1 MNDTLKK
8 ALLAVVAIVLVSY
21 AACTIWG
28 TFEDDIGE
36 ANTRTLKDAET
47 GELVK
52 VPVNED
58 YGPFPM
64 LNKKTGKKSLYPTEI
79 CFANQCEKAGG
90 TYVIM
95 NDLLGKEG
103 PTYCPNCGALVK
115 YFNPGPRQPTDGE

>member
-8 ALLAVVAIVLVSY
+8 AILAVVAIVLVSY
-21 AACTIWG
+21 AACSIWG
-28 TFEDDIGE
+28 TFEDDIGD

-52 VPVNED
+52 VPVNEE

-90 TYVIM
+90 TYVILNEM
-95 NDLLGKEG
+95 MDKEG
-103 PTYCPNCGALVK
+103 PTYCPKCGTLVRLR
-115 YFNPGPRQPTDGE
+115 NPGPRDSAEGE